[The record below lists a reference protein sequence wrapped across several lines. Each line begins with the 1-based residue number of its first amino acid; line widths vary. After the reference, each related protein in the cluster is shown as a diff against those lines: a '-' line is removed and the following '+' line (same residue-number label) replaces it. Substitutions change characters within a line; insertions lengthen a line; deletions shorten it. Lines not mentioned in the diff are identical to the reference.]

1 MRAAPAAALVVLAL
15 AVPAG
20 AAEFRSVGSEPGVLY
35 DAPSTKARKLY
46 VVSRDYPLEVVVRV
60 QGWTKVRDAEGGI
73 NWIEDRLLTDRRT
86 VMVKAARAEVR
97 QAAEDGAPATFVAE
111 QGVVLELVEP
121 AASGWARVRHR
132 DGATGFVR
140 ITQVWGL

>member
-73 NWIEDRLLTDRRT
+73 NWIEDRLLIDRRT

-97 QAAEDGAPATFVAE
+97 QAAEDGAPAAFVAE

-132 DGATGFVR
+132 DGASGFVR

>member
-86 VMVKAARAEVR
+86 VMVKGSRAEVR
-97 QAAEDGAPATFVAE
+97 QAAEDGAPAAFVAE

>member
-132 DGATGFVR
+132 DGASGFVR